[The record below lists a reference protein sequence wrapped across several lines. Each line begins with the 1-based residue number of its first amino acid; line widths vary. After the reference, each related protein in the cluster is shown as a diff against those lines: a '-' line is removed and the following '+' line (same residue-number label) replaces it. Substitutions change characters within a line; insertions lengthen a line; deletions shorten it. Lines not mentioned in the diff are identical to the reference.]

1 MYSLKCGD
9 IVVRAYAHDPLEWGL
24 IVEFEVVNV
33 DPQQNICTHDG
44 FPIEYIYATVMWP
57 DGHTTQ
63 EVDYELWTPEEAFNH
78 SRERLKEIESENS
91 QQTD

>member
-1 MYSLKCGD
+1 MLLKKGD
-9 IVVRAYAHDPLEWGL
+9 IVIRAYAHEPEEWGVV
-24 IVEFEVVNV
+24 IDFEKVNV
-33 DPQQNICTHDG
+33 DPQQNLCTNDG